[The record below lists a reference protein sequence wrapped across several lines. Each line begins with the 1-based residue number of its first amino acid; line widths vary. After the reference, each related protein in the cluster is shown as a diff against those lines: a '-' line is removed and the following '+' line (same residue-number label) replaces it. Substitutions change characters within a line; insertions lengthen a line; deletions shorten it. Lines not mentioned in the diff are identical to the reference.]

1 MTSGANPS
9 GVVLFTDEQMGA
21 LYTFVAQQVSRKR
34 ATVVATN
41 DLLQRVLRY
50 LARVSDN
57 GNMHD
62 AAARQQTLVHL
73 LERCPLRPVEASSL
87 LPKVENA
94 GFYRAAVVLH
104 KQVIAGF
111 AWLCFCCLVADR
123 CSLLCTCFVSHP
135 HTQAGDFPKVL
146 ASYIRDPDP
155 AFSKQ
160 VFAYLESEIRKVIRG
175 GDGDEVASLN
185 SVGEPSNEEYL
196 LVRNITCSCV
206 CVCSCARAVQVAF
219 DSWLV
224 AVWACWNRLERN
236 T

>member
-1 MTSGANPS
+1 MLFALH
-9 GVVLFTDEQMGA
+9 VLCVTP
-21 LYTFVAQQVSRKR
+21 T
-34 ATVVATN
+34 
-41 DLLQRVLRY
+41 
-50 LARVSDN
+50 
-57 GNMHD
+57 
-62 AAARQQTLVHL
+62 
-73 LERCPLRPVEASSL
+73 
-87 LPKVENA
+87 
-94 GFYRAAVVLH
+94 
-104 KQVIAGF
+104 
-111 AWLCFCCLVADR
+111 
-123 CSLLCTCFVSHP
+123 

-206 CVCSCARAVQVAF
+206 CVCSCVRAVWAF
-219 DSWLV
+219 DPWLV
-224 AVWACWNRLERN
+224 AVCACWWSRLERS